1 VSPPILLTNAQ
12 QIAALGTN
20 FTADAYTARLLAVV
34 IYVSPQTRRLYVQD
48 GDLGVQVNLS
58 SSVAPY
64 RVSNRVEV
72 TGTVLGGEPALRLGS
87 AKATVLGDSPLREPK
102 LVSVHGLVKGED
114 AFRYVRVRGM
124 VRDMYSNKGGLT
136 LQDRL
141 REQRRPRHYV

>member
-1 VSPPILLTNAQ
+1 
-12 QIAALGTN
+12 
-20 FTADAYTARLLAVV
+20 
-34 IYVSPQTRRLYVQD
+34 
-48 GDLGVQVNLS
+48 VQVNLS